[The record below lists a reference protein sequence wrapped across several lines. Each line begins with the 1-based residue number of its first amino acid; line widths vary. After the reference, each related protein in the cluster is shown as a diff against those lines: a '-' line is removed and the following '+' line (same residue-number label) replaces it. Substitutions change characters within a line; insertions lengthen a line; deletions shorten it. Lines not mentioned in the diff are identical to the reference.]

1 MAKRKFNSKFYNIDF
16 TSLERLSKVPKDT
29 KIVCKVVGELSDD
42 KIPTLKKM
50 FDDYMHDIQET
61 NGGIQFLSQPI
72 VITVEAI
79 PETKEKLKELG
90 LYLSYD
96 KYTYVKHA
104 TEDGT
109 LYSGWKTGRKTKIR
123 PEDLPVTYV
132 RCHNYKKNGYV
143 ETASVVDVV
152 YKPSPFHNH
161 TYKDDFIF
169 ISYTKTMNPNEEM
182 WDQCDEYIFGGDI
195 VDVVFGI
202 EKNNPELKDKIQAIK
217 DAMVVQYN
225 LYVDEM
231 SQWPHN
237 TTTKIEKLEDIR
249 V

>member
-29 KIVCKVVGELSDD
+29 KIVCKVVGELSND
-42 KIPTLKKM
+42 KVPTLKKL

-123 PEDLPVTYV
+123 PEDLPDTYV
-132 RCHNYKKNGYV
+132 RCHNYKKNYV
-143 ETASVVDVV
+143 YSREHQKIMHRLFGVEHAVLIKSNKACKGCDKSTRTAYV
-152 YKPSPFHNH
+152 YTEQQF
-161 TYKDDFIF
+161 FI
-169 ISYTKTMNPNEEM
+169 
-182 WDQCDEYIFGGDI
+182 I
-195 VDVVFGI
+195 VC
-202 EKNNPELKDKIQAIK
+202 
-217 DAMVVQYN
+217 
-225 LYVDEM
+225 
-231 SQWPHN
+231 
-237 TTTKIEKLEDIR
+237 KLR
-249 V
+249 